1 MLRLLLLLL
10 LVAPIAQAQTIP
22 LPHEYS
28 SEESLELFK
37 DCRAAILIERE
48 VRGLGPTALPDG
60 VVDAMQEQMNMII
73 AEALLSPP
81 LFSKDDAQGRLAF
94 MESWFLTFGQTVRR
108 QMAELQPKEVRRD
121 QLLLCQEMIWHLLSH
136 QIEAMMKARAA
147 GQPLPEPIPS
157 FR

>member
-1 MLRLLLLLL
+1 MIRLLVLLILA
-10 LVAPIAQAQTIP
+10 APAVEAQTIP
-22 LPHEYS
+22 LPNEYTNP
-28 SEESLELFK
+28 ESLELFK

-48 VRGLGPTALPDG
+48 VRGFAPTALPDG
-60 VVDAMQEQMNMII
+60 VIDAMQEQINIII
-73 AEALLSPP
+73 AEALLAPP

-94 MESWFLTFGQTVRR
+94 MEAWFLSFGQTVRR
-108 QMAELQPKEVRRD
+108 QMSDLKPEEVRRN

-136 QIEAMMKARAA
+136 QIEAMMKERAA